1 MRTRPTTS
9 RLSALRAARGAVRV
23 PASLAAALL
32 AAAAG
37 TAMAAPATYTVDPM
51 HTYPSFEA
59 DHMGISYWRGKFN
72 RTTGTV
78 TLDKA
83 AGTGTVDLSI
93 DLDSIDY
100 GLAELNDWAKSPQ
113 FFDTAKY
120 PKATYTGKLAGFVD
134 GAPTRVEG
142 MLTLHGV
149 SRPVELAIDRF
160 KCIPHPLFKREL
172 CGADAQATF
181 RRDAF
186 GLDAGKDYGFD
197 MSVKL
202 SIQVEALKDS

>member
-1 MRTRPTTS
+1 MRSQTTTS
-9 RLSALRAARGAVRV
+9 HAPAPRPARAAAHMPGW
-23 PASLAAALL
+23 LAAALL
-32 AAAAG
+32 AAAAS
-37 TAMAAPATYTVDPM
+37 TAMAAPAAYTVDPM

-59 DHMGISYWRGKFN
+59 DHMGISYWRGKFDHT
-72 RTTGTV
+72 RGTV
-78 TLDKA
+78 TLDKT
-83 AGTGTVDLSI
+83 AGTGSVDLTI

-100 GLAELNDWAKSPQ
+100 GLADLNKWAKSPQ
-113 FFDTAKY
+113 FFDTEKY
-120 PKATYTGKLAGFVD
+120 PNATYKGTLTHFVD

-142 MLTLHGV
+142 TLTLHGV
-149 SRPVELAIDRF
+149 SRPVELTIDRF

-197 MSVKL
+197 MNVKL
-202 SIQVEALKDS
+202 SIQVEALKNS

>member
-1 MRTRPTTS
+1 MLAKLF
-9 RLSALRAARGAVRV
+9 LSTL
-23 PASLAAALL
+23 LAAALL
-32 AAAAG
+32 PAAAA
-37 TAMAAPATYTVDPM
+37 PAHYTVDPN

-78 TLDKA
+78 TLDRA
-83 AGTGTVDLSI
+83 AETGSVNVAI

-100 GLAELNDWAKSPQ
+100 GQDELNKWARGPQ

-120 PKATYTGKLAGFVD
+120 PQATYTGTLEGFVD
-134 GAPTRVEG
+134 GAPTHVAG
-142 MLTLHGV
+142 TLTLHGV
-149 SRPVELAIDRF
+149 SRPLDLAIGRF
-160 KCIPHPLFKREL
+160 KCIPHPLYKREL

-197 MSVKL
+197 MEVRL
-202 SIQVEALKDS
+202 RIQVEALKDERTP

>member
-1 MRTRPTTS
+1 MRSHATTP
-9 RLSALRAARGAVRV
+9 RV
-23 PASLAAALL
+23 PARRMAHATARMPGWLVAALL
-32 AAAAG
+32 AAAAS

-59 DHMGISYWRGKFN
+59 DHMGISYWRGKFDH
-72 RTTGTV
+72 TQGTV
-78 TLDKA
+78 TLDKS
-83 AGTGTVDLSI
+83 AGTGTVDLTI

-100 GLAELNDWAKSPQ
+100 GLADLNKWAKSPQ

-120 PKATYTGKLAGFVD
+120 PQATYRGTLTDFVD

-142 MLTLHGV
+142 TLTLHGV
-149 SRPVELAIDRF
+149 SRPVELTIDRF
-160 KCIPHPLFKREL
+160 KCIPHPLLKREL

-197 MSVKL
+197 MNVKL
-202 SIQVEALKDS
+202 SIQVEALKNS